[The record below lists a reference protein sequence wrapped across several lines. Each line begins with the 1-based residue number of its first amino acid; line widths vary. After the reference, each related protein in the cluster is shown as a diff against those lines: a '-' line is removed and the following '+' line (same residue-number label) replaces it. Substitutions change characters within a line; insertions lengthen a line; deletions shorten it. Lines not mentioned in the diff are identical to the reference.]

1 MSERSQSSA
10 MSRGTR
16 TPRVSSSSRI
26 SRNGQRRCAVPAFS
40 NSWLCTGTNIAMTV
54 PPSRTLTRKNRRTD
68 APPTI
73 SFRTSGGGVPVACS
87 TRRSR
92 AGRGS
97 SWTTLI
103 QQACSIPERA
113 AQRPARPVKPG
124 PGRFSRKSLRR
135 DPAPRIVAPA
145 MPALCPSFGELL
157 ALVEPALAAFG
168 VDGAERRGEGT
179 LAMQLARWAELVAV
193 WNQRIDLTAALST
206 AELVDLLVAD
216 AALIAQASAPSEGGE
231 PERWLDVGS
240 GAGAPG
246 LALALL
252 RPESS
257 MTLVEP
263 RAKRVAF
270 LRTALATLGRTDV

>member
-1 MSERSQSSA
+1 M
-10 MSRGTR
+10 
-16 TPRVSSSSRI
+16 
-26 SRNGQRRCAVPAFS
+26 
-40 NSWLCTGTNIAMTV
+40 
-54 PPSRTLTRKNRRTD
+54 
-68 APPTI
+68 
-73 SFRTSGGGVPVACS
+73 
-87 TRRSR
+87 
-92 AGRGS
+92 
-97 SWTTLI
+97 
-103 QQACSIPERA
+103 
-113 AQRPARPVKPG
+113 
-124 PGRFSRKSLRR
+124 
-135 DPAPRIVAPA
+135 PAP
-145 MPALCPSFGELL
+145 CPSFGELL

-193 WNQRIDLTAALST
+193 WNQRIDLTAARST

-216 AALIAQASAPSEGGE
+216 AALIAQASALSEGGE

-270 LRTALATLGRTDV
+270 LRTALATLGRTDVRVERARSEDLPDASCDAAVSRATLAPESWILEGTRLARRFVWVLLAQGEAPPAPELARLDRDERYVWPLTRAARRAVRYRVDPSATE